1 MTEEIY
7 ISRCRVPLYRHQ
19 AEAIKTLSNGQ
30 VLVGGVGSGKS
41 RTSLAFYIYHEL
53 ELGEFKVV
61 SNDRDVLVNFEYD
74 LSDYQGEK
82 KKLVIITTATKRDKL
97 EWEEEALPFGLTYN
111 DASPVDIVV
120 DSWNNIG
127 KYANEEGSFFIF
139 DEQRLVTTGTWSKFF
154 LTIVKSNSWI
164 LLSATPGDSYSDYLT
179 LFLAHGFYK
188 NKTEFNREHCV
199 FSRFSKFPKIERYV
213 GVAKL
218 EKYRRS
224 LLVMM
229 PDQRTTEQIHKNI
242 QCDYDKEAYSVIFKD
257 RWDPYDQVPIEDAG
271 KMCLLLRRLVNTNDS
286 RFEALWQIFCL
297 KKKIIVFYNFNVELE
312 MLRDL
317 FNSKGIPFSEW
328 NGHRHE
334 SIPDSDEWVYLV
346 QYTAGCEGWNCTLT
360 DTIVFFSQNYSYK
373 VMVQAAGRIDRI
385 NTPFTELY
393 YYHLISSSN
402 IDKAIML
409 ALKKKKNF
417 NERSFV
423 KF

>member
-1 MTEEIY
+1 
-7 ISRCRVPLYRHQ
+7 
-19 AEAIKTLSNGQ
+19 
-30 VLVGGVGSGKS
+30 
-41 RTSLAFYIYHEL
+41 
-53 ELGEFKVV
+53 
-61 SNDRDVLVNFEYD
+61 
-74 LSDYQGEK
+74 
-82 KKLVIITTATKRDKL
+82 
-97 EWEEEALPFGLTYN
+97 
-111 DASPVDIVV
+111 
-120 DSWNNIG
+120 
-127 KYANEEGSFFIF
+127 
-139 DEQRLVTTGTWSKFF
+139 
-154 LTIVKSNSWI
+154 
-164 LLSATPGDSYSDYLT
+164 
-179 LFLAHGFYK
+179 
-188 NKTEFNREHCV
+188 
-199 FSRFSKFPKIERYV
+199 
-213 GVAKL
+213 
-218 EKYRRS
+218 
-224 LLVMM
+224 
-229 PDQRTTEQIHKNI
+229 
-242 QCDYDKEAYSVIFKD
+242 
-257 RWDPYDQVPIEDAG
+257 
-271 KMCLLLRRLVNTNDS
+271 MCLLLRRLVNTNDS